1 MAQRLEKERNADRSR
16 AAILDAAERLF
27 AERGYDATS
36 LTEVGAAA
44 GVSRGT
50 PGYFFGSKTELYRA
64 VLERAFSEVREAV
77 RAGRARAL
85 ASSQAPEAI
94 LAGAVSDYF
103 DFLAARPNF
112 IRLIEREALSNAPP
126 PAGVDHLSA
135 GQEALAAI
143 SAELGLDDSPSG
155 EASQLLL
162 SIISLCWFPLIHAR
176 TVAPA
181 VRAAITQGRMS
192 ASWSRRV
199 TTTSSPGAHRRAS
212 ARARSMVSWVIDRP
226 TTTPPGAQP
235 SRSAIADRAA
245 WTTASARRSDAVT
258 PPRLEIPLDRVAAT
272 ASATRA
278 GTCDPPGPSK

>member
-1 MAQRLEKERNADRSR
+1 LDNKPDRTRDAERSR
-16 AAILDAAERLF
+16 VAILDAAERLF
-27 AERGYDATS
+27 AEQGFDATS
-36 LTEVGAAA
+36 LNQVGAAA

-50 PGYFFGSKTELYRA
+50 PGYFFRTKAELYQA
-64 VLERAFSEVREAV
+64 VLDRSLAEVREAV
-77 RAGRARAL
+77 RVGRERAL
-85 ASSQAPEAI
+85 ASNEDAETI

-103 DFLAARPNF
+103 DFLAARPYF

-181 VRAAITQGRMS
+181 VGVSLSDPDALE
-192 ASWSRRV
+192 RRKRHVISLVLHGLRGAPV
-199 TTTSSPGAHRRAS
+199 TSTS
-212 ARARSMVSWVIDRP
+212 
-226 TTTPPGAQP
+226 TEP
-235 SRSAIADRAA
+235 STHD
-245 WTTASARRSDAVT
+245 
-258 PPRLEIPLDRVAAT
+258 
-272 ASATRA
+272 
-278 GTCDPPGPSK
+278 